1 MKIGILGTNS
11 YIGNSFIHSVSEKPD
26 YEIHTINT
34 FNDAWKVESFLN
46 YDALLCVAGI
56 AHVSADPSKEQL
68 YYAINRDLPVAMAK
82 KAKTEGVKQFIFM
95 SSIIVYGDDAVLGK
109 EMHITK
115 DTKPNPANFYGN
127 SKLQAEEQLLELATD
142 TFKILIIR
150 TPMVYG
156 PQCKGNFPRLV
167 KLAKKIV
174 IFPLIKNNR
183 SYIFI
188 YNLCA
193 FFEYAIKNQLQGI
206 HFPQDKE
213 YITTSEIVKFAANYN
228 GKKLLLTD
236 FFNPLLYLLSKKIS
250 IINKVFGSKYCDFE
264 LSTNINEYNKYS
276 KEEALLLSIK
286 ETL

>member
-11 YIGNSFIHSVSEKPD
+11 YIGNSFISSVSENSD
-26 YEIHTINT
+26 YEIKTINT
-34 FNDAWKVESFLN
+34 FNDEWKAEPFLN
-46 YDALLCVAGI
+46 FDTLLCVAGI

-82 KAKTEGVKQFIFM
+82 KAKMEGVKQFIFM

-115 DTKPNPANFYGN
+115 DTKPHPSNFYGN
-127 SKLQAEEQLLELATD
+127 SKLQAEELLLELATD

-174 IFPLIKNNR
+174 IFPQIENNR

-193 FFEYAIKNQLQGI
+193 FFEYAIKNQLHGI

-213 YITTSEIVKFAANYN
+213 YITTSEIVTFSADYYGRKMI
-228 GKKLLLTD
+228 LTA
-236 FFNPLLYLLSKKIS
+236 FFNPLLYFLAKKIS
-250 IINKVFGSKYCDFE
+250 LINKVFGSKYYDFE
-264 LSTNINEYNKYS
+264 LSTGIDEYVQYS

-286 ETL
+286 DTQ